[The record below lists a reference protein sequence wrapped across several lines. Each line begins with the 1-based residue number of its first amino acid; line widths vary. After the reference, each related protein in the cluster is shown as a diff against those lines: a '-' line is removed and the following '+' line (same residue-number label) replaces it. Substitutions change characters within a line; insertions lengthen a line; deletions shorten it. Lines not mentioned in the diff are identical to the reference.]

1 VFIVVGIVTAEKVEP
16 EFVLRSSVVV
26 LAHGKAI
33 IEPSL
38 LIAKPVTSELGVELI
53 VVGELPQFPI
63 FLTSFVVHE
72 VPPSLDM
79 YRIPLVYVV
88 TTIICPLLLS
98 PT

>member
-1 VFIVVGIVTAEKVEP
+1 MVTAEKVEP
-16 EFVLRSSVVV
+16 ESVLRRSVVV
-26 LAHGKAI
+26 LAHGNAI

-53 VVGELPQFPI
+53 VVGVLPQLPI
-63 FLTSFVVHE
+63 FLTSFVAHE

-88 TTIICPLLLS
+88 TTIFCPLLLN